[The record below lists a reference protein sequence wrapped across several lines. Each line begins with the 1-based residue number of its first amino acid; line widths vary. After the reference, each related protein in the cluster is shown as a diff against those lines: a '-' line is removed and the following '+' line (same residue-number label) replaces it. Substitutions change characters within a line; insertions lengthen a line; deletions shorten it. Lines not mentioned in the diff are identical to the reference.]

1 MLYAGCDCG
10 DDIECR
16 LKSEVPLAER
26 AHPDDPAFQERWTLH
41 LLKGWFPW
49 PKRTR
54 NQYRRAMLW
63 RYEWANQYARGKR
76 VLEIPCGMGWGT
88 SLIRSSRHLVG
99 VDICPT
105 AVAEA
110 RQRYGSRIHFQVG
123 NMAHLEFHDASFDLV
138 CCLEGIEHVSAEIGE
153 SFLKESWRV
162 LAPGGTLMLT
172 SPYCH
177 TLQHSGNPYHLHEYL
192 PEEICKR
199 VQEKF
204 EISEMFERS
213 VDIMNIVF
221 IRATRR
227 DR

>member
-1 MLYAGCDCG
+1 
-10 DDIECR
+10 
-16 LKSEVPLAER
+16 
-26 AHPDDPAFQERWTLH
+26 
-41 LLKGWFPW
+41 
-49 PKRTR
+49 
-54 NQYRRAMLW
+54 MLW